1 MVDNK
6 GESIGNLELDIKVAE
21 QIMERAN
28 GDPIPQY
35 SNDIV
40 AAMQVVE
47 KLRER
52 HHFHVPW
59 YPAVDG
65 RQQWTV
71 PERFHLSKQR
81 IKCDRNSCL
90 SRRSWTSARSIVEF
104 LLTDQ
109 F

>member
-52 HHFHVPW
+52 HHFELATFQNKDV
-59 YPAVDG
+59 AVWMVSVG
-65 RQQWTV
+65 LSSGHGFRFAMSASL
-71 PERFHLSKQR
+71 PEAICRAAL
-81 IKCDRNSCL
+81 
-90 SRRSWTSARSIVEF
+90 AAVEKK
-104 LLTDQ
+104 
-109 F
+109 